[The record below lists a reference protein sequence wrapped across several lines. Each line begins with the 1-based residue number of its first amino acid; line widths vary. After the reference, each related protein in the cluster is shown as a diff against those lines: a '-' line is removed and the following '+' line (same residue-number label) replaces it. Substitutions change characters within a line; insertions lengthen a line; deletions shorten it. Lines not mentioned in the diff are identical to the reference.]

1 MKAIMSLKKIIFIA
15 VFLVVGYYTLTF
27 ISGNQIAKHM
37 NTCNIQLH
45 SLDRLKAAKKDIEKR
60 EIMIN
65 IIDCIDKKVTFPAT
79 LYFNKEK
86 IGANITE
93 VRKI

>member
-1 MKAIMSLKKIIFIA
+1 MS
-15 VFLVVGYYTLTF
+15 
-27 ISGNQIAKHM
+27 
-37 NTCNIQLH
+37 TCNIQLN
-45 SLDRLKAAKKDIEKR
+45 SLIRLKVAKTDSEKR

-86 IGANITE
+86 ISANITE